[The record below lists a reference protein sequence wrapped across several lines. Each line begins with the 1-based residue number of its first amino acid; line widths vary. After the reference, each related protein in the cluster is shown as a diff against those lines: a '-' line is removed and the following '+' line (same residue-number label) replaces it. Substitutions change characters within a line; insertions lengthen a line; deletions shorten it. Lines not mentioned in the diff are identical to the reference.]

1 MRDIIVYADTKDVS
15 IPSERYFETRRMLKC
30 LDIQEGAMDALL
42 IGTGFA
48 LGYATKQPEAK
59 DVAYI
64 HMKGDPDFLRKTI
77 DHAMD
82 ETE

>member
-1 MRDIIVYADTKDVS
+1 MKEKIREFLES
-15 IPSERYFETRRMLKC
+15 IDWGEV
-30 LDIQEGAMDALL
+30 AMDALL
-42 IGTGFA
+42 IGAGFA

-64 HMKGDPDFLRKTI
+64 HMKGDPDLLRKAI